1 MGVTKFNS
9 CNVEPQ
15 PSKKEISDQ
24 TCVAYFADLN
34 QVIYTIIGMMFCT
47 VTMEDDKKGKE
58 KEKKTKFTIRTKTGY
73 DVKKEFDEMSRDYIK
88 CMIRGLS
95 KMKRLREIY
104 LALDGVPPYGKI
116 QQQLRRRKEPTRYY
130 DQKGNLLFSDA
141 WIMPE
146 TWVTKNF
153 AKIIDELFSDYV
165 KEYNEKNSMKKLL
178 LVKSFTDVPGEG
190 EHKVLDMLRRSKY
203 TNPSISNGEDSV
215 LVLSNDGDTI
225 VSVLSQSLMNVY
237 FETNVFK
244 AGQFEK
250 KVVSRDDVRD
260 SLSSSKIEALNIL
273 PILNFVGNDYLPE
286 LLMTVDLKAFYTRIR
301 NLCKI
306 ETKEGSM
313 IKIKELE
320 LVTSYTDKDKNQ
332 HMLLDFTNLKKLF
345 GLMKDIEIEMYFE
358 RPKNRDA
365 QFDTRTHIKPKND
378 LERVCFKRNYYEFVY
393 QQYHKHV
400 LCKTPPHGSE
410 NFYTDDKIL
419 FDFEM
424 ELSLS
429 YMKTFVWY
437 YYYQTGFHVGAPLN
451 NSFYP
456 YGYPPLVNSLYIL
469 LDRMKEL
476 HINFSHED
484 NPVLI
489 PVEREI
495 DYFEKLQNFG
505 PLHHYMVLQEEDL
518 RGLYPDGLDIF
529 SDIHTNMVKQRPIVL
544 DTRFQVRNA
553 FQKIELYPRVDIDR
567 LLDIHGRHLYRV
579 SEQTK
584 KTNKIGEGDIETNTK
599 KGVLMNKFSLSAKI
613 AFGELPMKKI

>member
-1 MGVTKFNS
+1 MGITKFNS

-47 VTMEDDKKGKE
+47 MTMEDDKKS
-58 KEKKTKFTIRTKTGY
+58 KEKKTKYTIRTKPGY
-73 DVKKEFDEMSRDYIK
+73 DVKKDFDELSREYVK

-104 LALDGVPPYGKI
+104 LALDGVPPHGKI

-153 AKIIDELFSDYV
+153 ATIIDELFTNYV
-165 KEYNEKNSMKKLL
+165 KEHNEKNSSKKLL
-178 LVKSFTDVPGEG
+178 LIKSFTDIPGEG
-190 EHKVLDMLRRSKY
+190 EHKILDMLRRSKY
-203 TNPSISNGEDSV
+203 TNPSLSNGEDSV

-237 FETNVFK
+237 FETNVYRG
-244 AGQFEK
+244 GQSEK

-286 LLMTVDLKAFYTRIR
+286 LLMTVDLKTFYTRIR
-301 NLCKI
+301 ELCKI
-306 ETKEGSM
+306 ETREGSM

-320 LVTSYTDKDKNQ
+320 LITSFTDKDKNQ
-332 HMLLDFTNLKKLF
+332 HMLINFTNLKKLF
-345 GLMKDIEIEMYFE
+345 GMMKDIEIDMYFE
-358 RPKNRDA
+358 KPKNRDA
-365 QFDTRTHIKPKND
+365 QFDSKTHVKPKND
-378 LERVCFKRNYYEFVY
+378 LERVCFKRNYYEFAY
-393 QQYHKHV
+393 QQYQKHV
-400 LCKTPPHGSE
+400 LCKPLPQGSE

-424 ELSLS
+424 DMALS

-437 YYYQTGFHVGAPLN
+437 YYYQTGFHTGVPLE

-484 NPVLI
+484 NSSLI
-489 PVEREI
+489 PVEREV
-495 DYFEKLQNFG
+495 DYFEKLQNLG
-505 PLHHYMVLQEEDL
+505 SLHHYMVLQEEDL

-529 SDIHTNMVKQRPIVL
+529 FDNHTNIAKQRPIVF
-544 DTRFQVRNA
+544 DTKFQVRNP
-553 FQKIELYPRVDIDR
+553 FGKIELYPRIDIDR
-567 LLDIHGRHLYRV
+567 VIDIHKRHLYIV

-584 KTNKIGEGDIETNTK
+584 KTSKVGEGDNEVNTK
-599 KGVLMNKFSLSAKI
+599 KGVLMNKFSLNTKI
-613 AFGELPMKKI
+613 SFGELPIKKT